1 MMPRVRLV
9 HSTVVLHG
17 YVCDLSEIAAAD
29 FGKSNCNSFLIVS
42 SELVRRINKA
52 LDPVPQTDDKRTNNQ
67 GRESLN
73 TAQYFVVRQTSIQSN
88 SLWYIQQSSL
98 TKRNI
103 LSPNCSFKQA
113 TNNICFRVIFCFRGI
128 CKLKTP

>member
-1 MMPRVRLV
+1 MEPKGCFPAMSAARVAPCIAAAASFSKYSFTLV
-9 HSTVVLHG
+9 LQG
-17 YVCDLSEIAAAD
+17 YVCDLSEIAAVN
-29 FGKSNCNSFLIVS
+29 FGKSNCNSFHIVS

-88 SLWYIQQSSL
+88 SLGYIQHSN
-98 TKRNI
+98 TKKYIEPQLLLQTGN
-103 LSPNCSFKQA
+103 
-113 TNNICFRVIFCFRGI
+113 
-128 CKLKTP
+128 